1 MIDEIA
7 ERGGDSAHVELDL
20 ASKDEAIRQAADA
33 AIANYGRVD
42 ILVNC
47 AGLVVRKPIVDQSS
61 DEIENLLHI
70 DLTAPLLLARAFAP
84 HMIARGS
91 GRVLNIA
98 SLMSFQGGVNVAG
111 YAAAKSGLAGVTK
124 ALTNEWAGQGITV
137 NAIAPGYIATEIN
150 VDLRNDESRR
160 SEFLQRIPAGRWG
173 DPQDLVGA
181 AVFLSSAASRYVS
194 GQILAVDG
202 DGSLAS

>member
-1 MIDEIA
+1 MTTESNHEVPVGISAFSLEGLVAAVTGTTRGIGRALAVGLSDAGAKIVHLNRSSSRSVIDEIA
-7 ERGGDSAHVELDL
+7 ERGGDSVHVELDL

-84 HMIARGS
+84 HMIARG
-91 GRVLNIA
+91 
-98 SLMSFQGGVNVAG
+98 
-111 YAAAKSGLAGVTK
+111 
-124 ALTNEWAGQGITV
+124 
-137 NAIAPGYIATEIN
+137 
-150 VDLRNDESRR
+150 
-160 SEFLQRIPAGRWG
+160 
-173 DPQDLVGA
+173 
-181 AVFLSSAASRYVS
+181 
-194 GQILAVDG
+194 
-202 DGSLAS
+202 